1 MQIKPLFAVALS
13 CLMLAGCNTT
23 KTEKDGE
30 PSLKSSYAPGADE
43 HRRLKANDPVKMEP
57 TAWIKPGSPARV
69 GSIFSSGGLAGRTLS
84 VGSISD
90 IQLADKELILTF
102 DDGPMPGKTEQILD
116 VLDRF
121 QVKASFMMV
130 GQMARSHPEIA
141 RDVVRRGH
149 SIGSHTFS
157 HRNLAALNF
166 ETAMAEIDK
175 GQHAVSDAVDAPV
188 GFFRFPYLAD
198 TRKIRSA
205 LANRGTVVMDVNIDS
220 KDYFKSSPNAV
231 LERTMAVIHH
241 QRKGIILMH
250 DIHARTVSMLPLLLS
265 RLEDEGY
272 KVVTLRYRRSRTPE
286 GGLFASNDH

>member
-1 MQIKPLFAVALS
+1 MQIKPLLAAALS

-23 KTEKDGE
+23 KPEKDGG
-30 PSLKSSYAPGADE
+30 PSLKASYAPAAKEQRHLG
-43 HRRLKANDPVKMEP
+43 ANDPVKMEP
-57 TAWIKPGSPARV
+57 TAWMKPESPARSR
-69 GSIFSSGGLAGRTLS
+69 SIFSGGGLAGRTLS

-90 IQLADKELILTF
+90 IRLQDKELILTF

-121 QVKASFMMV
+121 SVKASFMMI

-141 RDVVRRGH
+141 RDVIRRGH

-157 HRNLAALNF
+157 HKNLAALNF

-175 GQHAVSDAVDAPV
+175 GEHAVSDAVDAPV

-205 LANRGTVVMDVNIDS
+205 LASRGTVVMDVNIDS

-250 DIHARTVSMLPLLLS
+250 DIHARTVAMLPLLLA

-272 KVVTLRYRRSRTPE
+272 SVVTLRYSRSRVPQ
-286 GGLFASNDH
+286 GGLIASARP